1 MLLGASRCYPFNTK
15 MENIE
20 RTLIERF
27 SEEGKTYEQFKN
39 ILQDSYPGERDISAN
54 SIKRYCRKHKLS
66 PRFDE
71 KYIDEIV
78 AEAVDEVN
86 L

>member
-1 MLLGASRCYPFNTK
+1 

-20 RTLIERF
+20 RSLIERV

-39 ILQDSYPGERDISAN
+39 ILQDSDPGERGISAN
-54 SIKRYCRKHKLS
+54 SIKRYCWKHNLS
-66 PRFDE
+66 PR
-71 KYIDEIV
+71 IDEMV
-78 AEAVDEVN
+78 AEAVDKVN

>member
-1 MLLGASRCYPFNTK
+1 

-20 RTLIERF
+20 RSLIERF
-27 SEEGKTYEQFKN
+27 FEKGKTYEQVKN
-39 ILQDSYPGERDISAN
+39 IFHDSYPGERGFSVN
-54 SIKRYCRKHKLS
+54 SIKRYCWKDNFSLRTN
-66 PRFDE
+66 E

-86 L
+86 LQSFNYFLHIF

>member
-1 MLLGASRCYPFNTK
+1 

-20 RTLIERF
+20 ISLIERF

-39 ILQDSYPGERDISAN
+39 ILQDSYPGERGISAN
-54 SIKRYCRKHKLS
+54 SIKRYCRKHNLS
-66 PRFDE
+66 PRTDE
-71 KYIDEIV
+71 KHIDEII
-78 AEAVDEVN
+78 AEALDEVN